1 MVMGLMNQNRNF
13 STLSFDYHREQ
24 MRILKQI
31 EFDYL
36 KQSITRKLTPLDNSS
51 IGEKPYKNLNL
62 QISNSMYSGKR
73 KNRNGQKSNLSY
85 KRITD
90 PAEI

>member
-1 MVMGLMNQNRNF
+1 MVMSLMKQNQNF

-36 KQSITRKLTPLDNSS
+36 KQSIARKLTPIDNSS
-51 IGEKPYKNLNL
+51 IGESPNKNLNL
-62 QISNSMYSGKR
+62 QISTSM
-73 KNRNGQKSNLSY
+73 
-85 KRITD
+85 
-90 PAEI
+90 